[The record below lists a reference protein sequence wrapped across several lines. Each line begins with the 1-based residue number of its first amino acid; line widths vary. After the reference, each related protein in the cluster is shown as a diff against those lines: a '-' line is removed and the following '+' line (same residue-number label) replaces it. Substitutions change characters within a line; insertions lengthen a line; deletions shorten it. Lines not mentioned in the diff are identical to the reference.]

1 MSGPR
6 RMTEADAASVAAI
19 RRRQL
24 MKLATSRHRGR
35 VLPHDQH
42 GRSLLKALLA
52 CGMTGPDAQQR
63 APWIAPGEL
72 QGIINDVDATPRQH
86 WTAQRL
92 GELVELTDDEREAL
106 QLWSL
111 RPCNIEWSAVQERA
125 KERRRGRDRV
135 RKHRKRE
142 WIKMARDLD
151 VREEALFVAIG
162 TKWMP
167 VSELAAKVAGG
178 RAWNGPDG
186 RPITKPSLRR
196 IVGRSLDRLVA
207 SGLIESKT
215 KPGRNGF
222 PTRFIRRRGAQE
234 TRTKRAL
241 LYAVV

>member
-1 MSGPR
+1 
-6 RMTEADAASVAAI
+6 MTEADAASVAAI

-52 CGMTGPDAQQR
+52 CGMTGPAAQR
-63 APWIAPGEL
+63 WAPWIAPDEL
-72 QGIINDVDATPRQH
+72 QHMINDVDATPPQH
-86 WTAQRL
+86 WTAQQL
-92 GELVELTDDEREAL
+92 GKLVELTDDERERGK
-106 QLWSL
+106 LWSL
-111 RPCNIEWSAVQERA
+111 RPCDVEWSAVQERA

-142 WIKMARDLD
+142 WMKMAKDLD
-151 VREEALFVAIG
+151 VREEALFVAIA

-178 RAWNGPDG
+178 RAWRCPDG
-186 RPITKPSLRR
+186 LPVSKPSLRR
-196 IVGRSLDRLVA
+196 VVGRSLDRLVA

-222 PTRFIRRRGAQE
+222 PTRFIRRRGTQE